1 MRRFLKIASWLIAS
15 WLIASWLIAMS
26 FIIASLIPFLSTSYL
41 FFPCD
46 IELTNAVQRYKVATG
61 MSYFEMFHE
70 IDLNNNKCID
80 IIEMNALIDS
90 LGISWGCSWPG
101 KVIVYFTQ
109 DKDIENNLNK
119 KINQCIEWN
128 DFKRK
133 IRELNDKT
141 GVD

>member
-1 MRRFLKIASWLIAS
+1 MVRDKIAF
-15 WLIASWLIAMS
+15 WLIAMG

-101 KVIVYFTQ
+101 KVILYFTK
-109 DKDIENNLNK
+109 DKDNENNSNK

-128 DFKRK
+128 DFKGK
-133 IRELNDKT
+133 IRELNDKA
-141 GVD
+141 GVG